1 MRKIYSLLAMMVLA
15 LGIPAVAQESI
26 QNYVEG
32 FDNLDTSNH
41 EFAPK
46 GWGHIVDSYSSG
58 WSSSYVE
65 YSNPQTGGQ
74 DGGAYLS
81 IGSQEVNAGWTT
93 ASLND
98 ILVTPAV
105 SGNVSIYVKLEKASG
120 SIKFFTCTKNGN
132 EFTASEE
139 EYAVEIPELSEE
151 AWTQVSIP
159 DVPAGT
165 YLGIRG
171 EDVGIDNFAAENAT
185 IVYKREL
192 TIESAEL
199 VTETIAGGG
208 IDAGED
214 GNASFTYC
222 VTLTNT
228 GEVDLNPG
236 DEGYSISIVHSD
248 APETPLSTKELD
260 FPLAVGATSQPVDI
274 SVTIPV
280 EEEIYDHW
288 DVKENISGTTEY
300 VTWLTLYPYKSD
312 FFVSEG
318 DHADIFEPGTE
329 LQFGLSQQPVTK
341 TFRLRNNGGA
351 EATVTAVTAP
361 EGFTYKVRNAEN
373 VEQQLPLVVPAHSGT
388 DFYLDVTMTADAP
401 GAKSGDLVI
410 KVEGYEDLEFP
421 LSGQI
426 VDPSKFY
433 VNFEDQQFP
442 AGTYLEGDS
451 WRISNF
457 PKQQSI
463 EGNSYCAENTTS
475 SYMEKLV
482 FPKVHVA
489 AGETMVFSAAK
500 RSLDSKINV
509 YYSSDR
515 LEWTLVR
522 TIHREQE
529 SEADHFSDETTGV
542 SSYDNY
548 VFKQFTIDNIPE
560 GDWYI
565 AFEAGYAR
573 LDDIMGY
580 TLLDV
585 PEVDFVVTDLNIPG
599 AGTVNYE
606 YSASIGLYNVGS
618 VAVEENKL
626 MAKLYV
632 GDNVVDEKSLPAMEI
647 GASASVDFAY
657 TPREA
662 GSFTAKI
669 VVENNGVAVVEQSA
683 QLEISGEKPSADY
696 SLGTAEGYTSS
707 NVPLSLNYNNSD
719 SETIYTKDLIG
730 FPAGAKILQLVY
742 RGYKTTDTH
751 KAHVKV
757 WIENTTDGI
766 FTSKPEDLHPT
777 SGMTQIYD
785 GEYTFEKKG
794 SSQDIQDMLV
804 IPLAEPFEY
813 TGENLRVIVR
823 AEKIDQYKSV
833 AFECDRNVKDASA
846 YRRNDSAVPTGSL
859 TLSSELPVVHML
871 VEKELTTL
879 SGKVV
884 SSKDQ
889 SAIAGAAIK
898 LVSGNVEYSGVSGE
912 DGSYN
917 IGIYQDTKEYV
928 LSVEKEGYF
937 KYEKTV
943 TFPEGST
950 EMDIAMDVATG
961 FRIKEA
967 SVPASG
973 MVNYAYTATVT
984 IENGLEKP
992 AGSYTAELYVNG
1004 EVVDTDNEAD
1014 LEANSDH
1021 TFTFGFTPHTA
1032 GTFPAYVKLTSEYG
1046 TTQTEEVQL
1055 VIAEESA
1062 ESLVQ
1067 VGEVEEITT
1076 DGGPI
1081 HSYNSTTRTEI
1092 IYPKEMIGLEAGSKI
1107 ISLEYRG
1114 YHYGKDGVIYNTQVW
1129 IGNVSDTEFKENDV
1143 TGMTKIFDG
1152 QIDYTKDRGSDEE
1165 AVPLIDIAIPDGF
1178 AYTGEN
1184 IRVVVAAN
1192 DPDGGWVSGYFEAD
1206 NSVMGYARQ
1215 KAADSS
1221 SLEELDNDI
1230 WYSWEDIALPVV
1242 YFGVV
1247 PSKNVSG
1254 VVTDAETD
1262 APIEGAEITL
1272 KSGEVEYYGTSD
1284 AEGAYSID
1292 VIQYSLAYEMEVV
1305 AEGYEPA
1312 TQAVSFDDGDVVA
1325 NVELTALPEE
1335 YTYSGTVVDGETNEP
1350 VAGAVVTVSAEG
1362 GEPQTM
1368 PTGDDGGFSFTLL
1381 DGEYT
1386 VTVACEGYLEYSS
1399 ELTIAGADVTGA
1411 QIALTPE
1418 VKEYTYSGT
1427 VIDGSTSAPVANAI
1441 VTVSAEGGEPQTATT
1456 GADGGFSFTLL
1467 DGEYAVTV
1475 ACEGYE
1481 DGHFNVTID
1490 GADVVGVELVITE
1503 RSGISMIG
1511 VDGTVYGGDGCIFV
1525 VTESEASIY
1534 VYNTAGVLVRRAEVE
1549 AGTTRIDGIGAG
1561 VYVVNGVKV
1570 MVK

>member
-15 LGIPAVAQESI
+15 LGIPAVAQESET
-26 QNYVEG
+26 NYVEG

-46 GWGHIVDSYSSG
+46 GWGHIVDNYSDWYG
-58 WSSSYVE
+58 GDYYVE

-81 IGSQEVNAGWTT
+81 IGSQQLGSGWDTET
-93 ASLND
+93 VDD

-105 SGNVSIYVKLEKASG
+105 SGNVSLYVKLEKMGG
-120 SIKFFTCTKNGN
+120 SIKFYTCTKQGN
-132 EFTASEE
+132 SFTKGA
-139 EYAVEIPELSEE
+139 EYSVTLPELSEE

-274 SVTIPV
+274 SVSIPV
-280 EEEIYDHW
+280 EEKIYDRW

-410 KVEGYEDLEFP
+410 KVEGYEDLVFP
-421 LSGQI
+421 VSGQI
-426 VDPSKFY
+426 VDPSKLY
-433 VNFEDQQFP
+433 VNFEDNKFPVGTYVEGSSWSISDFP
-442 AGTYLEGDS
+442 AEAGLE
-451 WRISNF
+451 SNR
-457 PKQQSI
+457 
-463 EGNSYCAENTTS
+463 YCAENGLS
-475 SYMEKLV
+475 SDEMDKLIL
-482 FPKVHVA
+482 PKVHVA
-489 AGETMVFSAAK
+489 SGETMVFSAAR
-500 RSLDSKINV
+500 RSNSSVVKV

-515 LEWTLVR
+515 SDWHLVR
-522 TIHREQE
+522 SLSTD
-529 SEADHFSDETTGV
+529 SEAAEEDLLPDTKVGT
-542 SSYDNY
+542 SSYDSY
-548 VFKQFTIDNIPE
+548 AFKQYTIDNIPE

-823 AEKIDQYKSV
+823 AEKIDEFKSV
-833 AFECDRNVKDASA
+833 AFECDRNVEDASA

-859 TLSSELPVVHML
+859 TLSSELPVVHIL

-898 LVSGNVEYSGVSGE
+898 LVSGNVEYSGVTDGE
-912 DGSYN
+912 GEYS
-917 IGIYQDTKEYV
+917 IGVYQDTKEYTV
-928 LSVEKEGYF
+928 IAEKEGYF
-937 KYEKTV
+937 RYEGQIS
-943 TFPEGST
+943 FPEGST
-950 EMDIAMDVATG
+950 TKDISMDVATG
-961 FRIKEA
+961 FRIVSA
-967 SVPASG
+967 NVPATA
-973 MVNYAYTATVT
+973 MVNHAYTATVV
-984 IENGLEKP
+984 IENGVEKAP
-992 AGSYTAELYVNG
+992 GSYTAELYVGG
-1004 EVVDTDNEAD
+1004 EVVASDNEAT
-1014 LEANSDH
+1014 LATSKNH
-1021 TFTFGFTPHTA
+1021 TFTFSYTPHA
-1032 GTFPAYVKLTSEYG
+1032 DGTHPAYVKLTSEYG
-1046 TTQTEEVQL
+1046 TSQTDEVQL

-1114 YHYGKDGVIYNTQVW
+1114 YHYGRDGVIYNTQVW

-1230 WYSWEDIALPVV
+1230 WYSWKEIALPVA
-1242 YFGVV
+1242 YFGIV

-1254 VVTDAETD
+1254 VVTDSETNL
-1262 APIEGAEITL
+1262 PVKGAAVTL
-1272 KSGEVEYYGTSD
+1272 RSGEVEYYAVTDVDGS
-1284 AEGAYSID
+1284 YSVD
-1292 VIQYSLAYEMEVV
+1292 VIQYSLDYEMTVE
-1305 AEGYEPA
+1305 AEGYKPA
-1312 TQAVSFDDGDVVA
+1312 VEAVSFADGDVADKDVA
-1325 NVELTALPEE
+1325 LVK
-1335 YTYSGTVVDGETNEP
+1335 
-1350 VAGAVVTVSAEG
+1350 
-1362 GEPQTM
+1362 
-1368 PTGDDGGFSFTLL
+1368 DDGS
-1381 DGEYT
+1381 
-1386 VTVACEGYLEYSS
+1386 
-1399 ELTIAGADVTGA
+1399 
-1411 QIALTPE
+1411 
-1418 VKEYTYSGT
+1418 
-1427 VIDGSTSAPVANAI
+1427 
-1441 VTVSAEGGEPQTATT
+1441 
-1456 GADGGFSFTLL
+1456 
-1467 DGEYAVTV
+1467 
-1475 ACEGYE
+1475 
-1481 DGHFNVTID
+1481 
-1490 GADVVGVELVITE
+1490 
-1503 RSGISMIG
+1503 G
-1511 VDGTVYGGDGCIFV
+1511 VDSIGIEGFKAYGGSGCIV
-1525 VTESEASIY
+1525 VETEADAQVY
-1534 VYNTAGVLVRRAEVE
+1534 VYNTVGSLVRSVE
-1549 AGTTRIDGIGAG
+1549 AVAGKTRIDGIGAG
-1561 VYVVNGVKV
+1561 VYIVNGVKV
-1570 MVK
+1570 IVR

>member
-274 SVTIPV
+274 SVSIPV
-280 EEEIYDHW
+280 EEEIYDRW

-410 KVEGYEDLEFP
+410 KVEDYEDLVFP

-442 AGTYLEGDS
+442 AGTYLEGNS

-585 PEVDFVVTDLNIPG
+585 PEVDFVVTDLELPE
-599 AGTVNYE
+599 AATVNHD
-606 YSASIGLYNVGS
+606 YSASISLYSVGS
-618 VAVEENKL
+618 AAVAENQL
-626 MAKLYV
+626 TAKLYV
-632 GDNVVDEKSLPAMEI
+632 GGNVVAEQTLPAMET
-647 GASASVDFAY
+647 GGEASIDFSY

-662 GSFTAKI
+662 GDFTARI
-669 VVENNGVAVVEQSA
+669 AVENNGEAVVERSVDLSIA
-683 QLEISGEKPSADY
+683 EETPSADY
-696 SLGTAEGYTSS
+696 SLGTAGNTSS
-707 NVPLSLNYNNSD
+707 NVPLALNWNNSD

-730 FPAGAKILQLVY
+730 FPAGAKILQLTY
-742 RGYKTTDTH
+742 RGYKTAETH
-751 KAHVKV
+751 KAHIRV

-766 FTSKPEDLHPT
+766 FEGAPDDLHST
-777 SGMTQIYD
+777 DGMTQIYD
-785 GEYTFEKKG
+785 GEYTFEQKG
-794 SSQDIQDMLV
+794 SSNDIQDMLV

-833 AFECDRNVKDASA
+833 AFECDRNVQNASA
-846 YRRNDSAVPTGSL
+846 YRRDDNKIPEGSL

-871 VEKELTTL
+871 VEKDLTVL

-889 SAIAGAAIK
+889 SVIAGAAIK
-898 LVSGNVEYSGVSGE
+898 LVSGNVEYSGTSSD
-912 DGSYN
+912 DGSYS
-917 IGIYQDTKEYV
+917 IGVYQDMLEYT
-928 LSVEKEGYF
+928 LTAEKEGYF
-937 KYEKTV
+937 DYEKTV
-943 TFPEGST
+943 SFPEGST
-950 EMDIAMDVATG
+950 EMDIAMDEATG

-967 SVPASG
+967 SVPANG

-992 AGSYTAELYVNG
+992 AGSYTAELYVDG
-1004 EVVDTDNEAD
+1004 EVVATDNEAA
-1014 LEANSDH
+1014 LEAGSDH
-1021 TFTFGFTPHTA
+1021 TFTFSYTPHA
-1032 GTFPAYVKLTSEYG
+1032 SGTFPAYVKLESDYG
-1046 TTQTEEVQL
+1046 TSQTDEVQL
-1055 VIAEESA
+1055 AIAEESA

-1067 VGEVEEITT
+1067 VGEASEF
-1076 DGGPI
+1076 
-1081 HSYNSTTRTEI
+1081 SYNGPVNTFYQASRTEI
-1092 IYPKEMIGLEAGSKI
+1092 IYPQEMIGLAKDSKI
-1107 ISLEYRG
+1107 VSLQFKG
-1114 YHYGKDGVIYNTQVW
+1114 YHGAKDGAQYEISVW
-1129 IGNVSDTEFKENDV
+1129 IGNTQSREFIGSDV
-1143 TGMTKIFDG
+1143 TGLQLVYDG
-1152 QIDYTKDRGSDEE
+1152 VLDLSQAAGSKDNPV
-1165 AVPLIDIAIPDGF
+1165 ALIDIQIPDGF
-1178 AYTGEN
+1178 VYDGGN
-1184 IRVVVAAN
+1184 IRIVTEAFEPES
-1192 DPDGGWVSGYFEAD
+1192 DYLQTYFELD
-1206 NSVMGYARQ
+1206 GSVGDCAQ
-1215 KAADSS
+1215 QIAADGAT
-1221 SLEELDNDI
+1221 LDNI
-1230 WYSWEDIALPVV
+1230 EEESYSGWTDIALPVA
-1242 YFGVV
+1242 YFGIL
-1247 PSKNVSG
+1247 PSRSVSG
-1254 VVTDAETD
+1254 VVTDSETNR
-1262 APIEGAEITL
+1262 PVEGAAVTL
-1272 KSGEVEYYGTSD
+1272 RSGEVEYYAVTDVDGS
-1284 AEGAYSID
+1284 YSVD
-1292 VIQYSLAYEMEVV
+1292 VIQYSLDYEMTVE
-1305 AEGYEPA
+1305 AEGYKPA
-1312 TQAVSFDDGDVVA
+1312 VEAVSFADGDVADKDVA
-1325 NVELTALPEE
+1325 L
-1335 YTYSGTVVDGETNEP
+1335 DK
-1350 VAGAVVTVSAEG
+1350 
-1362 GEPQTM
+1362 
-1368 PTGDDGGFSFTLL
+1368 DDGS
-1381 DGEYT
+1381 
-1386 VTVACEGYLEYSS
+1386 
-1399 ELTIAGADVTGA
+1399 
-1411 QIALTPE
+1411 
-1418 VKEYTYSGT
+1418 
-1427 VIDGSTSAPVANAI
+1427 
-1441 VTVSAEGGEPQTATT
+1441 
-1456 GADGGFSFTLL
+1456 
-1467 DGEYAVTV
+1467 
-1475 ACEGYE
+1475 
-1481 DGHFNVTID
+1481 
-1490 GADVVGVELVITE
+1490 
-1503 RSGISMIG
+1503 G
-1511 VDGTVYGGDGCIFV
+1511 VDYIGIEGFKAYGGSGCIV
-1525 VTESEASIY
+1525 VETEADAQVY
-1534 VYNTAGVLVRRAEVE
+1534 VYNTVGSLVRSAEAV
-1549 AGTTRIDGIGAG
+1549 AGKTRIDGIGAG

-1570 MVK
+1570 IVR

>member
-15 LGIPAVAQESI
+15 LGIPAVAQESET
-26 QNYVEG
+26 NYVEG

-46 GWGHIVDSYSSG
+46 GWGHIVDNYSDWYG
-58 WSSSYVE
+58 GETYYVE
-65 YSNPQTGGQ
+65 YSNPETGGQ

-81 IGSQEVNAGWTT
+81 IGSQQLGSGWDTET
-93 ASLND
+93 VDD

-105 SGNVSIYVKLEKASG
+105 SGNVSLYVKLEKMGG
-120 SIKFFTCTKNGN
+120 SIKFYTCTKQGN
-132 EFTASEE
+132 SFTKGA
-139 EYAVEIPELSEE
+139 EYSVTLPELSETE
-151 AWTQVSIP
+151 WTQVTLPS
-159 DVPAGT
+159 VPEGT

-171 EDVGIDNFAAENAT
+171 ENVGIDNFTADNAT

-199 VTETIAGGG
+199 VTETVAGGG

-228 GEVDLNPG
+228 GEVDLTPG

-274 SVTIPV
+274 SVSIPV
-280 EEEIYDHW
+280 EEEIYDRW

-388 DFYLDVTMTADAP
+388 DFYLDVTMSADAP
-401 GAKSGDLVI
+401 GTKSGDLVI
-410 KVEGYEDLEFP
+410 KVEGYDDLVFP

-475 SYMEKLV
+475 SGMEKLV

-632 GDNVVDEKSLPAMEI
+632 GDNVVDEKSLPAMET

-730 FPAGAKILQLVY
+730 FPAGAKILQLTY
-742 RGYKTTDTH
+742 RGYKASETH
-751 KAHVKV
+751 KAYIRV

-766 FTSKPEDLHPT
+766 FESEPDDLHST
-777 SGMTQIYD
+777 DGMTQIYD
-785 GEYTFEKKG
+785 GEYTFEQKG
-794 SSQDIQDMLV
+794 SSSDIQDMLV

-823 AEKIDQYKSV
+823 AEEIDEFKSV

-846 YRRNDSAVPTGSL
+846 YRRNDYAVPTGSL

-889 SAIAGAAIK
+889 SAISGAAIK

-943 TFPEGST
+943 TFPDGST

-1067 VGEVEEITT
+1067 VGEASEF
-1076 DGGPI
+1076 
-1081 HSYNSTTRTEI
+1081 SYNGPVNTFYQASRTEI
-1092 IYPKEMIGLEAGSKI
+1092 IYPQEMIGLAKDSKI
-1107 ISLEYRG
+1107 VSLQFKG
-1114 YHYGKDGVIYNTQVW
+1114 YHGAKDGAQYEISVW
-1129 IGNVSDTEFKENDV
+1129 IGNTQSREFIGSDV
-1143 TGMTKIFDG
+1143 TGLQLVYDG
-1152 QIDYTKDRGSDEE
+1152 VLDLSQAAGSEDNPV
-1165 AVPLIDIAIPDGF
+1165 ALIDIQIPDGF
-1178 AYTGEN
+1178 VYDGGN
-1184 IRVVVAAN
+1184 IRIVTEAFEPES
-1192 DPDGGWVSGYFEAD
+1192 DYLQTYFELD
-1206 NSVMGYARQ
+1206 GSVGGCAQ
-1215 KAADSS
+1215 QIAADGAT
-1221 SLEELDNDI
+1221 LDNI
-1230 WYSWEDIALPVV
+1230 EEESYSGWTDIALPVA
-1242 YFGVV
+1242 YFGIV
-1247 PSKNVSG
+1247 PSRSVSG
-1254 VVTDAETD
+1254 VVTDSETNL
-1262 APIEGAEITL
+1262 PVEGAAVTL
-1272 KSGEVEYYGTSD
+1272 RSGEVEYYAVTDVDGS
-1284 AEGAYSID
+1284 YSVD
-1292 VIQYSLAYEMEVV
+1292 VIQYSLDYEMTVE
-1305 AEGYEPA
+1305 AEGYKPA
-1312 TQAVSFDDGDVVA
+1312 VEAVSFADGDVADKDVA
-1325 NVELTALPEE
+1325 LVK
-1335 YTYSGTVVDGETNEP
+1335 
-1350 VAGAVVTVSAEG
+1350 
-1362 GEPQTM
+1362 
-1368 PTGDDGGFSFTLL
+1368 DDG
-1381 DGEYT
+1381 
-1386 VTVACEGYLEYSS
+1386 
-1399 ELTIAGADVTGA
+1399 
-1411 QIALTPE
+1411 
-1418 VKEYTYSGT
+1418 SG
-1427 VIDGSTSAPVANAI
+1427 VDSIGIDGFKA
-1441 VTVSAEGGEPQTATT
+1441 
-1456 GADGGFSFTLL
+1456 
-1467 DGEYAVTV
+1467 
-1475 ACEGYE
+1475 
-1481 DGHFNVTID
+1481 
-1490 GADVVGVELVITE
+1490 
-1503 RSGISMIG
+1503 
-1511 VDGTVYGGDGCIFV
+1511 YGGSGCIV
-1525 VTESEASIY
+1525 IETEADAQVY
-1534 VYNTAGVLVRRAEVE
+1534 VYNTVGSLVRSVE
-1549 AGTTRIDGIGAG
+1549 AVAGKTRIDGIGAG
-1561 VYVVNGVKV
+1561 IYIVNGVKV
-1570 MVK
+1570 IVR

>member
-1 MRKIYSLLAMMVLA
+1 MRKMYSLLAMMVLA
-15 LGIPAVAQESI
+15 LGIPAVAQESVT
-26 QNYVEG
+26 NYVEG

-46 GWGHIVDSYSSG
+46 GWGHIVDNYSDWYG
-58 WSSSYVE
+58 GEVYYVE

-81 IGSQEVNAGWTT
+81 IGSQQLGSGWDTET
-93 ASLND
+93 VDD

-105 SGNVSIYVKLEKASG
+105 SGNVSLYVKLEKMGG
-120 SIKFFTCTKNGN
+120 SIAFYTCSKDGN
-132 EFTASEE
+132 EFTAGAQYE
-139 EYAVEIPELSEE
+139 VEVPELSENE
-151 AWTQVSIP
+151 WTQVSISG
-159 DVPAGT
+159 VQEGT
-165 YLGIRG
+165 YIGIRG
-171 EDVGIDNFAAENAT
+171 ENVGIDQFSAENAT
-185 IVYKREL
+185 IVLRREL

-199 VTETIAGGG
+199 VTETVAGGG

-214 GNASFTYC
+214 GNASFTYR

-228 GEVDLNPG
+228 GEVDLKPG

-410 KVEGYEDLEFP
+410 KVEGYEDFEFP
-421 LSGQI
+421 VSGQI
-426 VDPSKFY
+426 VDPSKLY
-433 VNFEDQQFP
+433 VNFEDNKFP
-442 AGTYLEGDS
+442 VGTYVEGSSWSISDFPSEAGLEDN
-451 WRISNF
+451 R
-457 PKQQSI
+457 
-463 EGNSYCAENTTS
+463 YCAENGLS
-475 SYMEKLV
+475 SDEMDKLIL
-482 FPKVHVA
+482 PKVHVA
-489 AGETMVFSAAK
+489 AGETMVFSAAR
-500 RSLDSKINV
+500 RSNSSVVNV

-515 LEWTLVR
+515 SDWHLVR
-522 TIHREQE
+522 SLSTD
-529 SEADHFSDETTGV
+529 SEAAEEDLLPDTKVGT
-542 SSYDNY
+542 SSYDSY
-548 VFKQFTIDNIPE
+548 AFKQYTIDNIPK

-573 LDDIMGY
+573 IDDIMGY

-632 GDNVVDEKSLPAMEI
+632 GDNVVDEKSLPAMET

-823 AEKIDQYKSV
+823 AEKIDEFKSV
-833 AFECDRNVKDASA
+833 AFECDRNVEDASA

-859 TLSSELPVVHML
+859 TLSSELPVVHIL

-898 LVSGNVEYSGVSGE
+898 LVSGNVEYSGVTDGE
-912 DGSYN
+912 GEYS
-917 IGIYQDTKEYV
+917 IGVYQDTKEYTV
-928 LSVEKEGYF
+928 IAEKEGYF
-937 KYEKTV
+937 RYEGQIS
-943 TFPEGST
+943 FPEGST
-950 EMDIAMDVATG
+950 TKDISMDVATG
-961 FRIKEA
+961 FRLVEA
-967 SVPASG
+967 NIPATA
-973 MVNYAYTATVT
+973 MVNYGYTATVT
-984 IENGLEKP
+984 IENGVEKAP
-992 AGSYTAELYVNG
+992 GSYTAELYVGG
-1004 EVVDTDNEAD
+1004 EVVASDNEAT
-1014 LEANSDH
+1014 LATSKNH
-1021 TFTFGFTPHTA
+1021 TFTFSYTPHA
-1032 GTFPAYVKLTSEYG
+1032 DGTFPAYVKLTSSYG

-1055 VIAEESA
+1055 VIAKESA
-1062 ESLVQ
+1062 ESIVQ
-1067 VGEVEEITT
+1067 VGEIVEMT
-1076 DGGPI
+1076 DDAGPI
-1081 HSYNSTTRTEI
+1081 ESFRRFSRG
-1092 IYPKEMIGLEAGSKI
+1092 EMIYTKDLIGLAEGSKI
-1107 ISLEYRG
+1107 ISLQFKG
-1114 YHYGKDGVIYNTQVW
+1114 YLTPRAAADNVTLRVW
-1129 IGNVSDTEFKENDV
+1129 IANESGLELKGSYVA
-1143 TGMTKIFDG
+1143 GMTQIYDGIFDTSQDPG
-1152 QIDYTKDRGSDEE
+1152 TEE
-1165 AVPLIDIAIPDGF
+1165 EPVALINITIPDGF
-1178 AYTGEN
+1178 VYTGEN
-1184 IRVVVAAN
+1184 LRIVAESEGATTG
-1192 DPDGGWVSGYFEAD
+1192 DWLYSYFEATD
-1206 NSVMGYARQ
+1206 VMGYAQR
-1215 KAADSS
+1215 KSS
-1221 SLEELDNDI
+1221 DRVSGIDGLEEDAE
-1230 WYSWEDIALPVV
+1230 WTATALPVV
-1242 YFGVV
+1242 YLGIV
-1247 PSKNVSG
+1247 PSRSVSG
-1254 VVTDAETD
+1254 VVTDSETNL
-1262 APIEGAEITL
+1262 PVEGAAVTL
-1272 KSGEVEYYGTSD
+1272 RSGEVEYYAVTDVDGS
-1284 AEGAYSID
+1284 YSVD
-1292 VIQYSLAYEMEVV
+1292 VIQYSLDYEMTVE
-1305 AEGYEPA
+1305 ADGYKPA
-1312 TQAVSFDDGDVVA
+1312 VESVSFADGDVADKDVA
-1325 NVELTALPEE
+1325 LVK
-1335 YTYSGTVVDGETNEP
+1335 
-1350 VAGAVVTVSAEG
+1350 
-1362 GEPQTM
+1362 
-1368 PTGDDGGFSFTLL
+1368 DDGS
-1381 DGEYT
+1381 
-1386 VTVACEGYLEYSS
+1386 
-1399 ELTIAGADVTGA
+1399 
-1411 QIALTPE
+1411 
-1418 VKEYTYSGT
+1418 
-1427 VIDGSTSAPVANAI
+1427 
-1441 VTVSAEGGEPQTATT
+1441 
-1456 GADGGFSFTLL
+1456 
-1467 DGEYAVTV
+1467 
-1475 ACEGYE
+1475 
-1481 DGHFNVTID
+1481 
-1490 GADVVGVELVITE
+1490 
-1503 RSGISMIG
+1503 G
-1511 VDGTVYGGDGCIFV
+1511 VDSIGIEGFKAYGGSGCIV
-1525 VTESEASIY
+1525 VETEADAQVY
-1534 VYNTAGVLVRRAEVE
+1534 VYNTVGSLVRSVE
-1549 AGTTRIDGIGAG
+1549 AVAGKTRIDGIGAG
-1561 VYVVNGVKV
+1561 LYIVNGVKV
-1570 MVK
+1570 IVR

>member
-15 LGIPAVAQESI
+15 LGIPAVAQESET
-26 QNYVEG
+26 NYVEG

-46 GWGHIVDSYSSG
+46 GWGHIVDNYSDWYG
-58 WSSSYVE
+58 GDYYVE

-81 IGSQEVNAGWTT
+81 IGSQQLGSGWDTET
-93 ASLND
+93 VDD

-105 SGNVSIYVKLEKASG
+105 SGNVSLYVKLEKMGG
-120 SIKFFTCTKNGN
+120 SIKFYTCTKQGN
-132 EFTASEE
+132 SFTKGA
-139 EYAVEIPELSEE
+139 EYSVTLPELSEE

-274 SVTIPV
+274 SVSIPV
-280 EEEIYDHW
+280 EEKIYDRW
-288 DVKENISGTTEY
+288 DVKENISGTTEN

-410 KVEGYEDLEFP
+410 KVEGYEDLVFP
-421 LSGQI
+421 VSGQI
-426 VDPSKFY
+426 VDPSKLY
-433 VNFEDQQFP
+433 VNFEDNKFPVGTYVEGSSWSISDFP
-442 AGTYLEGDS
+442 AEAGLE
-451 WRISNF
+451 SNR
-457 PKQQSI
+457 
-463 EGNSYCAENTTS
+463 YCAENGLS
-475 SYMEKLV
+475 SDEMDKLIL
-482 FPKVHVA
+482 PKVHVA
-489 AGETMVFSAAK
+489 SGETMVFSAAR
-500 RSLDSKINV
+500 RSNSSVVKV

-515 LEWTLVR
+515 SDWHLVR
-522 TIHREQE
+522 SLSTD
-529 SEADHFSDETTGV
+529 SEAAEEDLLPDTKVGT
-542 SSYDNY
+542 SSYDSY
-548 VFKQFTIDNIPE
+548 AFKQYTIDNIPE

-573 LDDIMGY
+573 IDDIMGY
-580 TLLDV
+580 TLLEIPAADLV
-585 PEVDFVVTDLNIPG
+585 VDCKFPET
-599 AGTVNYE
+599 ATVNYD
-606 YSASIGLYNVGS
+606 YKVALDIQNIGNPIEEGQLTAKFYL
-618 VAVEENKL
+618 EEN
-626 MAKLYV
+626 
-632 GDNVVDEKSLPAMEI
+632 VVKEVPVPAIATRET
-647 GASASVDFAY
+647 AAVDVVY

-662 GSFTAKI
+662 GQFNIKVTIEGLDCTFS
-669 VVENNGVAVVEQSA
+669 VENQITVAQETPVAAVQV
-683 QLEISGEKPSADY
+683 
-696 SLGTAEGYTSS
+696 GTSTTDSQ
-707 NVPLSLNYNNSD
+707 NTPLSLNYKKSET
-719 SETIYTKDLIG
+719 ETIYTKDLIDL
-730 FPAGAKILQLVY
+730 PAGTMIHKIVF
-742 RGYKTTDTH
+742 RGYNESAVLATH
-751 KAHVKV
+751 VSA
-757 WIENTTDGI
+757 WIENTTDGV
-766 FTSKPEDLHPT
+766 FAGAPETSYSVPVE
-777 SGMTQIYD
+777 GMTQIYD
-785 GEYTFEKKG
+785 GDYTFELKG
-794 SSQDIQDMLV
+794 ESGNMVDMLV
-804 IPLAEPFEY
+804 FELAEPFEY
-813 TGENLRVIVR
+813 TGENLRVVVR
-823 AEKIDQYKSV
+823 SSSDLFKMIYFDADNNVSGASIMRRTDDKVLAEQSW
-833 AFECDRNVKDASA
+833 
-846 YRRNDSAVPTGSL
+846 SL
-859 TLSSELPVVHML
+859 QTEMPVMTLS
-871 VEKELTTL
+871 VEKDLTVL

-889 SAIAGAAIK
+889 TAIEGAQVK
-898 LVSGNVEYSGVSGE
+898 LVSGNVEYSGVTDGE
-912 DGSYN
+912 GEYS
-917 IGIYQDTKEYV
+917 IGVYQDTKEYTV
-928 LSVEKEGYF
+928 IAEKEGYF
-937 KYEKTV
+937 RYEGQIS
-943 TFPEGST
+943 FPEGST
-950 EMDIAMDVATG
+950 TKNISMDVATG
-961 FRIKEA
+961 FRIVSA
-967 SVPASG
+967 NVPATA
-973 MVNYAYTATVT
+973 MVNHAYTATVV
-984 IENGLEKP
+984 IENGVEKAP
-992 AGSYTAELYVNG
+992 GSYTAELYVGG
-1004 EVVDTDNEAD
+1004 EVVASDNEAT
-1014 LEANSDH
+1014 LATSKNH
-1021 TFTFGFTPHTA
+1021 TFTFSYTPHA
-1032 GTFPAYVKLTSEYG
+1032 DGTHPAYVKLTSEYG
-1046 TTQTEEVQL
+1046 TSQTDEVQL

-1114 YHYGKDGVIYNTQVW
+1114 YHYGRDGVIYNTQVW

-1230 WYSWEDIALPVV
+1230 WYSWKEIALPVA
-1242 YFGVV
+1242 YFGIV

-1254 VVTDAETD
+1254 VVTDSETNL
-1262 APIEGAEITL
+1262 PVKGAAVTL
-1272 KSGEVEYYGTSD
+1272 RSGEVEYYAVTDVDGS
-1284 AEGAYSID
+1284 YSVD
-1292 VIQYSLAYEMEVV
+1292 VIQYSLDYEMTVE
-1305 AEGYEPA
+1305 AEGYKPA
-1312 TQAVSFDDGDVVA
+1312 VEAVSFADGDVADKDVA
-1325 NVELTALPEE
+1325 LVK
-1335 YTYSGTVVDGETNEP
+1335 
-1350 VAGAVVTVSAEG
+1350 
-1362 GEPQTM
+1362 
-1368 PTGDDGGFSFTLL
+1368 DDG
-1381 DGEYT
+1381 
-1386 VTVACEGYLEYSS
+1386 
-1399 ELTIAGADVTGA
+1399 
-1411 QIALTPE
+1411 
-1418 VKEYTYSGT
+1418 SG
-1427 VIDGSTSAPVANAI
+1427 VDSIGIDGFKA
-1441 VTVSAEGGEPQTATT
+1441 
-1456 GADGGFSFTLL
+1456 
-1467 DGEYAVTV
+1467 
-1475 ACEGYE
+1475 
-1481 DGHFNVTID
+1481 
-1490 GADVVGVELVITE
+1490 
-1503 RSGISMIG
+1503 
-1511 VDGTVYGGDGCIFV
+1511 YGGSGCIV
-1525 VTESEASIY
+1525 VETEADAQVY
-1534 VYNTAGVLVRRAEVE
+1534 VYNTVGSLVRSVE
-1549 AGTTRIDGIGAG
+1549 AVAGKTRIDGIGAG
-1561 VYVVNGVKV
+1561 LYIVNGVKV
-1570 MVK
+1570 IVR

>member
-26 QNYVEG
+26 PNYVEG

-65 YSNPQTGGQ
+65 YSNPETGGQ

-81 IGSQEVNAGWTT
+81 IGSQVVNAGWTT

-105 SGNVSIYVKLEKASG
+105 SGNVSLYVKLEKASG

-132 EFTASEE
+132 DFTASDE
-139 EYAVEIPELSEE
+139 EYVVEIPELSEV

-159 DVPAGT
+159 NVPEGT

-171 EDVGIDNFAAENAT
+171 EYVGIDNFAAENAT

-199 VTETIAGGG
+199 VTETVAGGG

-214 GNASFTYC
+214 GNASFTYR

-228 GEVDLNPG
+228 GEVDLNHG

-274 SVTIPV
+274 SVSIPV
-280 EEEIYDHW
+280 EEEIYDRW

-300 VTWLTLYPYKSD
+300 VTWLTLYPHKSD

-388 DFYLDVTMTADAP
+388 DFYLDVTMSADAP

-410 KVEGYEDLEFP
+410 KVEGYDDLVFP

-475 SYMEKLV
+475 SGMEKLV

-585 PEVDFVVTDLNIPG
+585 PEVDFVVTDLELPE
-599 AGTVNYE
+599 AATVNHD
-606 YSASIGLYNVGS
+606 YSASISLYSVGS
-618 VAVEENKL
+618 AAVAENQL
-626 MAKLYV
+626 TAKLYV
-632 GDNVVDEKSLPAMEI
+632 GGNAVAEQQLPAMEI
-647 GASASVDFAY
+647 GGETSLVFSY

-662 GSFTAKI
+662 GDFTARI
-669 VVENNGVAVVEQSA
+669 AVENQGVAVVERSVELSIA
-683 QLEISGEKPSADY
+683 GETPSADY
-696 SLGTAEGYTSS
+696 SIGTAGNTSS

-719 SETIYTKDLIG
+719 SETIYTRDLIG
-730 FPAGAKILQLVY
+730 FPAGAKILQLTY
-742 RGYKTTDTH
+742 RGYKTTETH
-751 KAHVKV
+751 KAHVRV

-766 FTSKPEDLHPT
+766 FESAPDDLHST
-777 SGMTQIYD
+777 DGMTQIYD
-785 GEYTFEKKG
+785 GEYTFEQKG
-794 SSQDIQDMLV
+794 SSSDIQDMLV

-833 AFECDRNVKDASA
+833 AFECDRNVQNASA
-846 YRRNDSAVPTGSL
+846 YRRDDNKIPEGSL

-871 VEKELTTL
+871 VEKDLTVL

-889 SAIAGAAIK
+889 SVIAGAAIK
-898 LVSGNVEYSGVSGE
+898 LVSGNVEYSGTSSD
-912 DGSYN
+912 DGSYS
-917 IGIYQDTKEYV
+917 IGVYQDMLEYT
-928 LSVEKEGYF
+928 LTAEKEGYF
-937 KYEKTV
+937 DYEKTV
-943 TFPEGST
+943 SFPEGST
-950 EMDIAMDVATG
+950 EMDIAMDEATG

-967 SVPASG
+967 SVPANG

-992 AGSYTAELYVNG
+992 AGSYTAELYVGG
-1004 EVVDTDNEAD
+1004 EVVASDNEAT
-1014 LEANSDH
+1014 LATSKNH
-1021 TFTFGFTPHTA
+1021 TFTFSYTPHA
-1032 GTFPAYVKLTSEYG
+1032 DGTHPAYVKLTSEYG

-1055 VIAEESA
+1055 VIAKESA
-1062 ESLVQ
+1062 ESIVQ
-1067 VGEVEEITT
+1067 VGEVVEVT
-1076 DGGPI
+1076 DDAGPI
-1081 HSYNSTTRTEI
+1081 ESFRRFSRG
-1092 IYPKEMIGLEAGSKI
+1092 EMIYTKDLIGLAEGSKI
-1107 ISLEYRG
+1107 VSLQFKG
-1114 YHYGKDGVIYNTQVW
+1114 YLSSKSTNIALRVW
-1129 IGNVSDTEFKENDV
+1129 IANESGSELKGSDIA
-1143 TGMTKIFDG
+1143 GMTQIYDGIFDTS
-1152 QIDYTKDRGSDEE
+1152 QDFGSKNEP
-1165 AVPLIDIAIPDGF
+1165 AVLINVAIPDGF
-1178 AYTGEN
+1178 VYTGEN
-1184 IRVVVAAN
+1184 IRIVAESEGA
-1192 DPDGGWVSGYFEAD
+1192 SGSDWLYSYFEATD
-1206 NSVMGYARQ
+1206 VMGYAQR
-1215 KAADSS
+1215 KSS
-1221 SLEELDNDI
+1221 DRVSGIDGLEEDAE
-1230 WYSWEDIALPVV
+1230 WTATALPVV
-1242 YFGVV
+1242 YLGIV
-1247 PSKNVSG
+1247 PSRSVSG
-1254 VVTDAETD
+1254 VVTDSETG
-1262 APIEGAEITL
+1262 ASVEGAAVTL
-1272 KSGEVEYYGTSD
+1272 RSGEVEYYAVTDVDGS
-1284 AEGAYSID
+1284 YSVD
-1292 VIQYSLAYEMEVV
+1292 VIQYSLDYEMTVE
-1305 AEGYEPA
+1305 AEGYKPSVE
-1312 TQAVSFDDGDVVA
+1312 AVSFADGDVADKDVA
-1325 NVELTALPEE
+1325 LVK
-1335 YTYSGTVVDGETNEP
+1335 
-1350 VAGAVVTVSAEG
+1350 
-1362 GEPQTM
+1362 
-1368 PTGDDGGFSFTLL
+1368 DDGS
-1381 DGEYT
+1381 
-1386 VTVACEGYLEYSS
+1386 
-1399 ELTIAGADVTGA
+1399 
-1411 QIALTPE
+1411 
-1418 VKEYTYSGT
+1418 
-1427 VIDGSTSAPVANAI
+1427 
-1441 VTVSAEGGEPQTATT
+1441 
-1456 GADGGFSFTLL
+1456 
-1467 DGEYAVTV
+1467 
-1475 ACEGYE
+1475 
-1481 DGHFNVTID
+1481 
-1490 GADVVGVELVITE
+1490 
-1503 RSGISMIG
+1503 G
-1511 VDGTVYGGDGCIFV
+1511 VDSIGIEGFKAYGGSGCIV
-1525 VTESEASIY
+1525 VETEADAQVY
-1534 VYNTAGVLVRRAEVE
+1534 VYNTVGSLVRSVE
-1549 AGTTRIDGIGAG
+1549 AVAGKTRIDGIGAG
-1561 VYVVNGVKV
+1561 VYIVNGVKV
-1570 MVK
+1570 IVR

>member
-15 LGIPAVAQESI
+15 LGIPAVAQESET
-26 QNYVEG
+26 NYVEG

-46 GWGHIVDSYSSG
+46 GWGHIVDNYSDWYG
-58 WSSSYVE
+58 GDYYVE

-81 IGSQEVNAGWTT
+81 IGSQQLGSGWDTET
-93 ASLND
+93 VDD

-105 SGNVSIYVKLEKASG
+105 SGNVSLYVKLEKMGG
-120 SIKFFTCTKNGN
+120 SIKFYTCTKQGN
-132 EFTASEE
+132 SFTKGA
-139 EYAVEIPELSEE
+139 EYSVTLPELSEE

-274 SVTIPV
+274 SVSIPV
-280 EEEIYDHW
+280 EEKIYDRW

-426 VDPSKFY
+426 VDPSKLY
-433 VNFEDQQFP
+433 VNFEDNKFPVGTYVEGSSWSISDFP
-442 AGTYLEGDS
+442 AEAGLE
-451 WRISNF
+451 SNR
-457 PKQQSI
+457 
-463 EGNSYCAENTTS
+463 YCAENGLS
-475 SYMEKLV
+475 SDEMDKLIL
-482 FPKVHVA
+482 PKVHVTSD
-489 AGETMVFSAAK
+489 ETMVFSAAR
-500 RSLDSKINV
+500 RSNSSVVKV

-515 LEWTLVR
+515 SDWHLVR
-522 TIHREQE
+522 SLSTD
-529 SEADHFSDETTGV
+529 SEAAEEDLLPDTKVGT
-542 SSYDNY
+542 SSYDSY
-548 VFKQFTIDNIPE
+548 AFKQYTIDNIPE

-573 LDDIMGY
+573 IDDIMGY

-632 GDNVVDEKSLPAMEI
+632 GDNVVDEKSLPAMET

-823 AEKIDQYKSV
+823 AEKIDEFKSV
-833 AFECDRNVKDASA
+833 AFECDRNVEDASA

-859 TLSSELPVVHML
+859 TLSSELPVVHIL

-898 LVSGNVEYSGVSGE
+898 LVSGNVEYSGISGE

-917 IGIYQDTKEYV
+917 IGVYQDTKEYV

-1046 TTQTEEVQL
+1046 TSQTDEVQL
-1055 VIAEESA
+1055 VVSEEIS

-1067 VGEVEEITT
+1067 VGEVT
-1076 DGGPI
+1076 DVAFGSGPI
-1081 HSYNSTTRTEI
+1081 QTYYNSSRTEI
-1092 IYPKEMIGLEAGSKI
+1092 IYTKDLLGLAPGSKI
-1107 ISLEYRG
+1107 ISLQFKG
-1114 YHYGKDGVIYNTQVW
+1114 YHEGGAGCEFATQVW
-1129 IGNVSDTEFKENDV
+1129 LSNVSDTELKQSDV
-1143 TGMTKIFDG
+1143 TGMTQVFDSV
-1152 QIDYTKDRGSDEE
+1152 ISFSEAAGSESE
-1165 AVPLIDIAIPDGF
+1165 TAVLVNVSIPDGF
-1178 AYTGEN
+1178 VYTGEN
-1184 IRVVVAAN
+1184 IRVAIAAHSETY
-1192 DPDGGWVSGYFEAD
+1192 VRSYFEED
-1206 NSVMGYARQ
+1206 NTVTGLAQ
-1215 KAADSS
+1215 QVFADSP
-1221 SLEELDNDI
+1221 LESVEED
-1230 WYSWEDIALPVV
+1230 SWSGWKEIALPVA
-1242 YFGVV
+1242 YFGIV
-1247 PSKNVSG
+1247 PSRSVSG
-1254 VVTDAETD
+1254 VVTDSETNL
-1262 APIEGAEITL
+1262 PVEGAAVTL
-1272 KSGEVEYYGTSD
+1272 RSGEVEYYAVTDVDGS
-1284 AEGAYSID
+1284 YSVD
-1292 VIQYSLAYEMEVV
+1292 VIQYSLDYEMTVE
-1305 AEGYEPA
+1305 AEGYKPSVE
-1312 TQAVSFDDGDVVA
+1312 AVSFADGDVADKDVA
-1325 NVELTALPEE
+1325 LVK
-1335 YTYSGTVVDGETNEP
+1335 
-1350 VAGAVVTVSAEG
+1350 
-1362 GEPQTM
+1362 
-1368 PTGDDGGFSFTLL
+1368 DDGS
-1381 DGEYT
+1381 
-1386 VTVACEGYLEYSS
+1386 
-1399 ELTIAGADVTGA
+1399 
-1411 QIALTPE
+1411 
-1418 VKEYTYSGT
+1418 
-1427 VIDGSTSAPVANAI
+1427 
-1441 VTVSAEGGEPQTATT
+1441 
-1456 GADGGFSFTLL
+1456 
-1467 DGEYAVTV
+1467 
-1475 ACEGYE
+1475 
-1481 DGHFNVTID
+1481 
-1490 GADVVGVELVITE
+1490 
-1503 RSGISMIG
+1503 G
-1511 VDGTVYGGDGCIFV
+1511 VDSIGIEGFKAYGGSGCIV
-1525 VTESEASIY
+1525 VETEADAQVY
-1534 VYNTAGVLVRRAEVE
+1534 VYNTVGSLVRSVE
-1549 AGTTRIDGIGAG
+1549 AVAGKTRIDGIGAG
-1561 VYVVNGVKV
+1561 LYIVNGVKV
-1570 MVK
+1570 IVR

>member
-15 LGIPAVAQESI
+15 LGIPAVAQESET
-26 QNYVEG
+26 NYVEG

-46 GWGHIVDSYSSG
+46 GWGHIVDNYSDWYG
-58 WSSSYVE
+58 GDYYVE

-81 IGSQEVNAGWTT
+81 IGSQQLGSGWDTET
-93 ASLND
+93 VDD

-105 SGNVSIYVKLEKASG
+105 SGNVSLYVKLEKMGG
-120 SIKFFTCTKNGN
+120 SIKFYTCTKQGN
-132 EFTASEE
+132 SFTKGA
-139 EYAVEIPELSEE
+139 EYSVTLPELSEE

-274 SVTIPV
+274 SVSIPV
-280 EEEIYDHW
+280 EEKIYDRW

-410 KVEGYEDLEFP
+410 KVEGYEDLVFP
-421 LSGQI
+421 VSGQI
-426 VDPSKFY
+426 VDPSKLY
-433 VNFEDQQFP
+433 VNFEDNKFPVGTYVEGSSWSISDFP
-442 AGTYLEGDS
+442 AEAGLE
-451 WRISNF
+451 SNR
-457 PKQQSI
+457 
-463 EGNSYCAENTTS
+463 YCAENGLS
-475 SYMEKLV
+475 SDEMDKLIL
-482 FPKVHVA
+482 PKVHVA
-489 AGETMVFSAAK
+489 SGETMVFSAAR
-500 RSLDSKINV
+500 RSNSSVVKV

-515 LEWTLVR
+515 SDWHLVR
-522 TIHREQE
+522 SLSTD
-529 SEADHFSDETTGV
+529 SEAAEEDLLPDTKVGT
-542 SSYDNY
+542 SSYDSY
-548 VFKQFTIDNIPE
+548 AFKQYTIDNIPE

-823 AEKIDQYKSV
+823 AEKIDEFKSV
-833 AFECDRNVKDASA
+833 AFECDRNVEDASA

-859 TLSSELPVVHML
+859 TLSSELPVVHIL

-898 LVSGNVEYSGVSGE
+898 LVSGNVEYSGISGE

-917 IGIYQDTKEYV
+917 IGVYQDTKEYV

-1046 TTQTEEVQL
+1046 TSQTDEVQL
-1055 VIAEESA
+1055 VVSEEIS

-1067 VGEVEEITT
+1067 VGEVT
-1076 DGGPI
+1076 DVAFGSGPI
-1081 HSYNSTTRTEI
+1081 QTYYNSSRTEI
-1092 IYPKEMIGLEAGSKI
+1092 IYTKDLLGLAPGSKI
-1107 ISLEYRG
+1107 ISLQFKG
-1114 YHYGKDGVIYNTQVW
+1114 YHEGGAGCEFATQVW
-1129 IGNVSDTEFKENDV
+1129 LSNVSDTELKQSDV
-1143 TGMTKIFDG
+1143 TGMTQVFDSV
-1152 QIDYTKDRGSDEE
+1152 ISFSEAAGSESE
-1165 AVPLIDIAIPDGF
+1165 TAVLVNVSIPDGF
-1178 AYTGEN
+1178 VYTGEN
-1184 IRVVVAAN
+1184 IRVAIAAHSETY
-1192 DPDGGWVSGYFEAD
+1192 VRSYFEED
-1206 NSVMGYARQ
+1206 NTVTGLAQ
-1215 KAADSS
+1215 QVFADSP
-1221 SLEELDNDI
+1221 LESVEED
-1230 WYSWEDIALPVV
+1230 SWSGWKEIALPVA
-1242 YFGVV
+1242 YFGIV
-1247 PSKNVSG
+1247 PSRSVSG
-1254 VVTDAETD
+1254 VVTDSETNL
-1262 APIEGAEITL
+1262 PVEGAAVTL
-1272 KSGEVEYYGTSD
+1272 RSGEVEYYAVTDVDGS
-1284 AEGAYSID
+1284 YSVD
-1292 VIQYSLAYEMEVV
+1292 VIQYSLDYEMTVE
-1305 AEGYEPA
+1305 AEGYKPYVE
-1312 TQAVSFDDGDVVA
+1312 AVSFADGDVADKDVA
-1325 NVELTALPEE
+1325 LVK
-1335 YTYSGTVVDGETNEP
+1335 
-1350 VAGAVVTVSAEG
+1350 
-1362 GEPQTM
+1362 
-1368 PTGDDGGFSFTLL
+1368 DDGS
-1381 DGEYT
+1381 
-1386 VTVACEGYLEYSS
+1386 
-1399 ELTIAGADVTGA
+1399 
-1411 QIALTPE
+1411 
-1418 VKEYTYSGT
+1418 
-1427 VIDGSTSAPVANAI
+1427 
-1441 VTVSAEGGEPQTATT
+1441 
-1456 GADGGFSFTLL
+1456 
-1467 DGEYAVTV
+1467 
-1475 ACEGYE
+1475 
-1481 DGHFNVTID
+1481 
-1490 GADVVGVELVITE
+1490 
-1503 RSGISMIG
+1503 G
-1511 VDGTVYGGDGCIFV
+1511 VDSIGIEGFKAYGGSGCIV
-1525 VTESEASIY
+1525 VETEADAQVY
-1534 VYNTAGVLVRRAEVE
+1534 VYNTVGSLVRSVE
-1549 AGTTRIDGIGAG
+1549 AVAGKTRIDGIGAG
-1561 VYVVNGVKV
+1561 LYIVNGVKV
-1570 MVK
+1570 IVR